1 MSTTRQSKDKNKK
14 ESKTVDNESVT
25 QVDVKVAKKRDYG
38 LVRIVLISDTHNK
51 HEKLEMPEGDV
62 LIHAGDFTNVGTEQ
76 EIREFDMWLAS
87 LDFQHKILVPGN
99 HDKGTDKN
107 ALLRESENV
116 QVTELENATV
126 LRGVMVEFFIFI
138 FSCKGRWSSC
148 FYLSFFS
155 YKVRWSSFLSLLR
168 KSAFTQSLV
177 KRLTSTVFTLLFVVC
192 LSPW

>member
-1 MSTTRQSKDKNKK
+1 MGGLFGKARRVSTCQPKDENKK

-25 QVDVKVAKKRDYG
+25 QVDVKVAEKRDDG

-51 HEKLEMPEGDV
+51 HEKLEMPEGDL
-62 LIHAGDFTNVGTEQ
+62 LIHAGDFTNTGTEQ

-126 LRGVMVEFFIFI
+126 LRGEMVESFFSFIFKSFVQGVMVEFFIFI

-155 YKVRWSSFLSLLR
+155 PTR
-168 KSAFTQSLV
+168 
-177 KRLTSTVFTLLFVVC
+177 
-192 LSPW
+192 

>member
-1 MSTTRQSKDKNKK
+1 MGGLFGKARRVSTTRQPKYKNKK
-14 ESKTVDNESVT
+14 ESKTVDEESVT
-25 QVDVKVAKKRDYG
+25 QVDVKVAEKRDDG

-62 LIHAGDFTNVGTEQ
+62 LIHAGDFTNNGTEQ

-87 LDFQHKILVPGN
+87 LNFQHKILVPGN

-126 LRGVMVEFFIFI
+126 LRGVMVE
-138 FSCKGRWSSC
+138 
-148 FYLSFFS
+148 SFFLFRGRS
-155 YKVRWSSFLSLLR
+155 HIT
-168 KSAFTQSLV
+168 SAAGGGRGG
-177 KRLTSTVFTLLFVVC
+177 KPKADHC
-192 LSPW
+192 